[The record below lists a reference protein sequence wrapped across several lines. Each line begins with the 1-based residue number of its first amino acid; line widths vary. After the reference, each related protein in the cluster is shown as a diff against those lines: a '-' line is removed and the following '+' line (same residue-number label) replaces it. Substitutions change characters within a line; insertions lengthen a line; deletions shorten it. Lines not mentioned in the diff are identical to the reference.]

1 MNEMIVQI
9 KEASIEQKPVLER
22 LYQLYLYDFS
32 EFEGSDV
39 NQDGLFE
46 YKYLGLYWT
55 EPGRFPFLIY
65 IEDNIAGFVLVK
77 SHTCLQKKRE
87 SKEIG
92 EFFVMRKY
100 RRQGIGKMVAFY
112 IFDKFSGKWE
122 VRQMNTNI
130 AAQRFWRSVIGE
142 YTEGNFT
149 ETILNNELW
158 HGPVQTFDN
167 SHRLTEE
174 KPS

>member
-1 MNEMIVQI
+1 MVVQI

-46 YKYLGLYWT
+46 YKYLDLYWT
-55 EPGRFPFLIY
+55 EANRFPFLIY
-65 IEDNIAGFVLVK
+65 VEDKIAGFVLIK
-77 SHTCLQKKRE
+77 SRACLQEKRE
-87 SKEIG
+87 IKEVG

-100 RRQGIGKMVAFY
+100 RRQGIGKMVVFY
-112 IFDKFSGKWE
+112 IFDKFPGKWE
-122 VRQMNTNI
+122 VRQMNANI

-167 SHRLTEE
+167 GHRLTEE